1 MTCCATPDIDV
12 SAEAVAE
19 HVAWL
24 RRTKGLWAKAA
35 DECADALE
43 IVAAE
48 RDNLRQTIQYS
59 STTLNFERRHREAFN
74 LLCRIAAHDWPDNP
88 TELRRA
94 LYGFVEEA
102 RDLSIDPKR
111 DVTRK
116 P

>member
-1 MTCCATPDIDV
+1 MTCRATPDIDV

-74 LLCRIAAHDWPDNP
+74 LLCRIAAHGTARTIQQNCV
-88 TELRRA
+88 ERYMALLKKRA
-94 LYGFVEEA
+94 ILALTQNE
-102 RDLSIDPKR
+102 
-111 DVTRK
+111 T
-116 P
+116 